1 MENEAGLTHLMVEFF
16 EKLSSWEQSV
26 VRGQGLTLQ
35 QMHTLEILGIHDALR
50 MKDLA
55 GRMGVT
61 TGTLTV
67 MIDRLEQAGLVRR
80 VPNEQ
85 DRRSIFIE
93 LTEQGRG
100 HFKEHDALHSRLTR
114 EITAPLSDEQRKVL
128 AQCFEIMNREF

>member
-1 MENEAGLTHLMVEFF
+1 MHNDSGLTHLIVEFF

-55 GRMGVT
+55 ERMGVT

-93 LTEQGRG
+93 LTAEGRS
-100 HFKEHDALHSRLTR
+100 HFKEHDALHRRLTR
-114 EITAPLSDEQRKVL
+114 EITAPLSGEQRKAL
-128 AQCFEIMNREF
+128 AECFAVMNREF

>member
-1 MENEAGLTHLMVEFF
+1 MDDLTHLIIEFF

-26 VRGQGLTLQ
+26 VRGQGVTLQ

-55 GRMGVT
+55 ERMGVT

-67 MIDRLEQAGLVRR
+67 MIDRLEQAGLVSR

-93 LTEQGRG
+93 LTEQGRS
-100 HFKEHDALHSRLTR
+100 HFKEHDGLHRKLTR
-114 EITAPLSDEQRKVL
+114 QITATLNGEQRQTL
-128 AQCFEIMNREF
+128 AECFKAMNKEF